1 MLRRLYDWVMR
12 LAEHPHAMWSLAAI
26 SFIESSFFPIPPDVL
41 LIAMVLANR
50 DKTWNIA
57 LVCTV
62 SSALGG
68 CFGYGIGFFF
78 YETIG
83 YRIVTFY
90 HLQEQFLA
98 VQDWFRDFGIW
109 AVLVAGVTP
118 IPYKLITI
126 SSGVVQ
132 MDFVAFT
139 AMSVFAR
146 GLRFFMVAALLW
158 WCGPPIRRF
167 IETRLELVM
176 ITGTVLLVSGF
187 AVIRYL

>member
-12 LAEHPHAMWSLAAI
+12 LAEHPHAMWCLAAI

-50 DKTWNIA
+50 DKAWTIA

-78 YETIG
+78 YETLG

-98 VQDWFRDFGIW
+98 VQDWFRDFGVW

-132 MDFVAFT
+132 MDFVVFT

-146 GLRFFMVAALLW
+146 GLRFFLVTALLW

-167 IETRLELVM
+167 IETRLELTL
-176 ITGTVLLVSGF
+176 IASTVLLVGGF
-187 AVIRYL
+187 AVVRYL